1 MKVSVI
7 IPTLNAEKFIG
18 NLLKNLIKVQ
28 TLKPNEIIVIDSS
41 SQDKTIKIAKS
52 YGCKTIVIKK
62 EEFNHGGTRTLI
74 ANKIKNWFMRHC
86 K

>member
-28 TLKPNEIIVIDSS
+28 TLKPDEIIVIDSS
-41 SQDKTIKIAKS
+41 SQDKTVEIAKS
-52 YGCKTIVIKK
+52 YGCKTVIIEKK
-62 EEFNHGGTRTLI
+62 YDKEIDWEGCFGI
-74 ANKIKNWFMRHC
+74 S
-86 K
+86 